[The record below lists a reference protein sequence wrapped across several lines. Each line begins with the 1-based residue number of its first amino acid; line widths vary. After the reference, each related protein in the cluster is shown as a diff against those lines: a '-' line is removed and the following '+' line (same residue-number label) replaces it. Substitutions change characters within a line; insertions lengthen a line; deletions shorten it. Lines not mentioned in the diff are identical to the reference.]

1 MIEVILNAITDEL
14 ERATDVSKLE
24 LEKEIIEFVDL
35 HGSIEKDACL
45 SQQSAGIRKGNLRS
59 GANEL
64 HKTDP
69 GHSKV
74 THRQFPFLATS
85 SLHQILQMT
94 LKLYS
99 TGGCNTNA
107 ASQTHSQLTSSKT
120 FKCCS
125 KLISFVLNASL
136 RHLTLYA
143 VMGKENPLKTFI
155 YGDIKMLG
163 LPLLRLICLLKS
175 GLRSMICQSKK
186 ETKGKK
192 DVEEQRELLHL
203 ALVCLKELIMMHL
216 QSPELTVFLE
226 DMVSDVTLENATF
239 DNEGQTASRID
250 DQATRS
256 KELFIVKTL
265 KPLFFE
271 LLELSFSGEVEVD
284 NSFTSYT
291 CSNLC
296 VFTNLC
302 SFSS

>member
-1 MIEVILNAITDEL
+1 MIEVTLNAIADEL
-14 ERATDVSKLE
+14 ERATDISKLE
-24 LEKEIIEFVDL
+24 LEKEIFEFVDL
-35 HGSIEKDACL
+35 HDSIEKDACL
-45 SQQSAGIRKGNLRS
+45 SQQSAAIRKGNLRS
-59 GANEL
+59 GANES

-74 THRQFPFLATS
+74 THRQIPFLATS

-99 TGGCNTNA
+99 MGGCNTNA
-107 ASQTHSQLTSSKT
+107 ASQNHSQLTSSKT
-120 FKCCS
+120 SKCCS

-143 VMGKENPLKTFI
+143 VTGKENPLKTFI
-155 YGDIKMLG
+155 YGEIKMLG

-175 GLRSMICQSKK
+175 GLRSMIYQSKK

-192 DVEEQRELLHL
+192 DVEEQRELLYL
-203 ALVCLKELIMMHL
+203 ALLCMKELIMIHL
-216 QSPELTVFLE
+216 QSSELTVFLE
-226 DMVSDVTLENATF
+226 DMVSDVTLENAAF

-250 DQATRS
+250 DQPTRS

-284 NSFTSYT
+284 NLFIMYLFQSLRIY
-291 CSNLC
+291 
-296 VFTNLC
+296 
-302 SFSS
+302 